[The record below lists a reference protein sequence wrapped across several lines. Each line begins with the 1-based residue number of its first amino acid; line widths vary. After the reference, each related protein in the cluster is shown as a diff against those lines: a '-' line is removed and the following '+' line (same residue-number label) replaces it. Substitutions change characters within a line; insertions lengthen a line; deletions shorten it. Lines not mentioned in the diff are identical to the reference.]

1 MKMEKQ
7 SLPLIEAQRA
17 LAEENHNL
25 IYYCL
30 KKYKF
35 DNIEDYYD
43 VAAIG
48 LCKAARSYR
57 SQCGQFS
64 TFACRVIQNELYQ
77 TLRKKRITAIS
88 FHTSL
93 RETDGA
99 LTVLD
104 MISGSESTEDGTL
117 DAIAFMQAFHALPPD
132 KQRVIRLLAN
142 GATQQ
147 EVAAMTGYSKTK
159 VSRTLAKLK
168 AAFYA

>member
-1 MKMEKQ
+1 MEKTV
-7 SLPLIEAQRA
+7 LPLTEAQRV

-35 DNIEDYYD
+35 DNIEEYYD

-77 TLRKKRITAIS
+77 TLRKKRITAVS
-88 FHTSL
+88 LHTSL
-93 RETDGA
+93 RDADGT
-99 LTVLD
+99 LTLLD
-104 MISGSESTEDGTL
+104 MISGFERTEDEVL
-117 DAIAFMQAFHALPPD
+117 DVIAFMQTLHALPPN
-132 KQRVIRLLAN
+132 KQRIIRLLAN

-147 EVAAMTGYSKTK
+147 EVAAMTGYSQAQ

-168 AAFYA
+168 TAFYA